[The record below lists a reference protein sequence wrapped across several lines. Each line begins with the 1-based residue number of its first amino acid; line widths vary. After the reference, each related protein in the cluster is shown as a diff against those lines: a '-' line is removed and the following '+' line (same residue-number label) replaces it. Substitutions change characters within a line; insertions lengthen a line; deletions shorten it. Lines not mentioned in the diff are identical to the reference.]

1 MARLKQFLRTELLLG
16 KEAMVKLQN
25 SKVAIFGAGGV
36 GSYVVEALARSG
48 VGHLILVD
56 FDTICESNINRQ
68 IEALYS
74 TLGRV
79 KIEVLK
85 ERILDINPQAKV
97 ELYQE
102 FINDDNIDSII
113 DKECSY
119 LVDAIDNVPGKLAII
134 EKALQLERPVISA
147 MGTGN
152 KLDPSKLL
160 VADISETK
168 GCPLARVVRRE
179 LKKRGIYKGVKVV
192 YSSEPPIPVPASDEE
207 NKRIIGSVSFVPSV
221 AGLMIAAQVVR
232 ELV

>member
-1 MARLKQFLRTELLLG
+1 MKQFLRTELLLG

-160 VADISETK
+160 VADFSETK

-192 YSSEPPIPVPASDEE
+192 YSSEPPIPVSASDEE

>member
-1 MARLKQFLRTELLLG
+1 MKQFLRTELLLG

-192 YSSEPPIPVPASDEE
+192 YSSEPPIPVSASDEE